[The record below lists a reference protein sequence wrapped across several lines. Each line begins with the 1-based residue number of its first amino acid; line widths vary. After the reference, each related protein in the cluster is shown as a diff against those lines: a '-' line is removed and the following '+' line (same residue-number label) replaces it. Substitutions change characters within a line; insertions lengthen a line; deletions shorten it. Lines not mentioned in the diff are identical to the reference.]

1 MNCPRKKAQWQRNR
15 NRSHEIKDQSLGI
28 ALCFSFQMVFF
39 ALCKE
44 IFELLVGG
52 VPEHVGK
59 ISIKQ
64 VFFFG
69 EMRWKMYLC
78 GKQIKNA
85 LR

>member
-1 MNCPRKKAQWQRNR
+1 
-15 NRSHEIKDQSLGI
+15 
-28 ALCFSFQMVFF
+28 MVFF

-44 IFELLVGG
+44 IFEFLIGG

-78 GKQIKNA
+78 GKQIKM
-85 LR
+85 LYDEVPYRHTKL

>member
-1 MNCPRKKAQWQRNR
+1 MARGGVRNGSGTGISFKTIVSGTMNGPRRNVQWQRNR

-44 IFELLVGG
+44 IFEFLIGG

-59 ISIKQ
+59 ISIK
-64 VFFFG
+64 
-69 EMRWKMYLC
+69 
-78 GKQIKNA
+78 
-85 LR
+85 